1 MSGQV
6 LSTMKT
12 LDVETGDWKIQ
23 SQALKI
29 ARKDHACAAVRWDF
43 FRRAKTT
50 FEAFRTLYAKT
61 TFDIVFVVQAG

>member
-50 FEAFRTLYAKT
+50 FEAFLTL
-61 TFDIVFVVQAG
+61 